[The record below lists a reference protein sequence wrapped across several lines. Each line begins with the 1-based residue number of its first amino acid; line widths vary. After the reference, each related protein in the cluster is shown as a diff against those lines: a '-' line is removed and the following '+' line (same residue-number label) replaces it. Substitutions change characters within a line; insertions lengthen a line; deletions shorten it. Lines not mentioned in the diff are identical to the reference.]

1 LPTSNSVLL
10 DDRLLIALLIGARV
24 RLPSRASI
32 ATTAYWY
39 YRARRAAVL
48 GGTGQLS
55 GPFQE
60 LAPTEQAA
68 AIEALLQLPEE
79 VGLPDPRL
87 LVPEM
92 VRVHR
97 RHHQLNLLNL
107 EAAAAVIILAARVL
121 LSPRAAEGILPGV
134 LDAEGIAWRVLEP
147 AEGRPRG

>member
-1 LPTSNSVLL
+1 LATSNGVLL
-10 DDRLLIALLIGARV
+10 DDRLLIALMIGARV

-32 ATTAYWY
+32 STTAYWY
-39 YRARRAAVL
+39 YRACRAAVL

-55 GPFQE
+55 GPFQD

-79 VGLPDPRL
+79 VGLPDTRV

-97 RHHQLNLLNL
+97 RHNHLNLLNL
-107 EAAAAVIILAARVL
+107 EAAAAAIILAARVF

-134 LDAEGIAWRVLEP
+134 LDAEGITWRVVEP
-147 AEGRPRG
+147 A